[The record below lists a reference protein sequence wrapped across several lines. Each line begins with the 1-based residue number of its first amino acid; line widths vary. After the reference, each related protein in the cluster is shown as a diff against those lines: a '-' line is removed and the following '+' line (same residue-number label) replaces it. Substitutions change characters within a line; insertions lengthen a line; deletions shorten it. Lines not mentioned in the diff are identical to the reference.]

1 MRYMMLIY
9 TTHRPASPDEMAEVA
24 TAHRALMDETERLGI
39 LYSANP
45 LEPPATATTVKTQ
58 RGKVLV
64 TDGPFAETK
73 EQLAGYYLLECR
85 DLDEAV
91 EWAAR
96 IPTACGGGNGCVEIR
111 AIHEAGRDVQPLRAV
126 GRARA

>member
-24 TAHRALMDETERLGI
+24 AAHRALMDETERLGI

-45 LEPPATATTVKTQ
+45 LEPSATATTVRTHQ
-58 RGKVLV
+58 GKVLV

-73 EQLAGYYLLECR
+73 EQLAGYYMLECR

-96 IPTACGGGNGCVEIR
+96 IPTSCGGGQGSVEIR
-111 AIHEAGRDVQPLRAV
+111 AIHEAGRDVPSASANR
-126 GRARA
+126 RARA

>member
-9 TTHRPASPDEMAEVA
+9 TTHRPATPDEMAEVA

-39 LYSANP
+39 LHSANP
-45 LEPPATATTVKTQ
+45 LEPPATATIVRRHQ
-58 RGKVLV
+58 GKVLV
-64 TDGPFAETK
+64 TDGPFAEAQ
-73 EQLAGYYLLECR
+73 EQLAGYYMLDCR

-96 IPTACGGGNGCVEIR
+96 IPASCGGGQGCVEIR
-111 AIHEAGRDVQPLRAV
+111 AIHEASRDVPALSAN